1 MLGSGILSNQA
12 YFERV
17 GLRRE
22 RRGHLV
28 IQRILLG
35 EFMQNL
41 PCAYEVAVQ
50 VMAVVHDEWL
60 VEQQREEYKA
70 EICGRPRR
78 SRLQLSPRQQFSGS
92 SALRVTP
99 RSSPI
104 AQ

>member
-1 MLGSGILSNQA
+1 MLGSGILSNHA

-35 EFMQNL
+35 EFVQNL

-60 VEQQREEYKA
+60 VEQREEYKA

-78 SRLQLSPRQQFSGS
+78 SRLQPLF
-92 SALRVTP
+92 
-99 RSSPI
+99 
-104 AQ
+104 